1 LGDDACDR
9 CTIKD
14 GVQNSTSTKF
24 SFLRTNF
31 WQTVY
36 TKEGR
41 FERVV
46 IPIHGNQTLKIGLQ
60 RSLMKI
66 IPITADEL

>member
-1 LGDDACDR
+1 MKSVSGRRMAKLAESQGWILAR
-9 CTIKD
+9 IK
-14 GVQNSTSTKF
+14 GSHHI
-24 SFLRTNF
+24 
-31 WQTVY
+31 Y

-46 IPIHGNQTLKIGLQ
+46 IPIHGNKTLKVGLQ

-66 IPITADEL
+66 IPVSEDEL